1 MSMLIHCTCIGLLQG
16 EDMMCHDLFPSC
28 KAFVLE
34 EVASAVLMVAVGI
47 FLLEIR
53 FDGYLFHSP

>member
-1 MSMLIHCTCIGLLQG
+1 
-16 EDMMCHDLFPSC
+16 MMCHDLFPSC

-34 EVASAVLMVAVGI
+34 VASAVLMVAVGI
-47 FLLEIR
+47 FLLKIR